1 MKSAYFLYGLL
12 LGLAPLLL
20 GFLAALVDPHSDM
33 AYWPWFTLVTVP
45 VGASLGFLAAVL
57 L

>member
-12 LGLAPLLL
+12 LGFLPLIL
-20 GFLAALVDPHSDM
+20 GLLAAAVDPHSEM

-45 VGASLGFLAAVL
+45 LGGSLGFLAAL
-57 L
+57 LL